1 MINIK
6 LLMSEFSPQ
15 ELNRIKEERGLKPD
29 QLAALQRA
37 ATTYKGKLSKEEL
50 LDTFRRLG
58 YIVSLF

>member
-1 MINIK
+1 
-6 LLMSEFSPQ
+6 MSEFSPQ

-37 ATTYKGKLSKEEL
+37 ASTYKGKLSKEEL